1 MQMVQSSVSMHY
13 KDTCCNPEQP
23 LQHWIATL
31 FVTAGGDDRHEQDL
45 ARDRYHKALQPMRN
59 PNNWELWLAKYDEA
73 ASYAEKLGVVEL
85 SSLNAIIKDFVTAVS
100 KVAENWTSNF
110 LDYGRDDPRMTR
122 KEMMR
127 KFRIQMTNRY
137 PNRIQLRSNT
147 KQSASF
153 LTIEDTPLD
162 DEKNANTIVGSKRDA
177 SAAPDSAPSVKRS
190 KRTSRAKTN
199 VQIGASYP
207 AGDSSKGST
216 HKHGSS
222 KPAGNPG
229 KGSNPNAG
237 QKCPACTKFHDL
249 RSCWYVND
257 EQKPAWWTPTAQV
270 IELLEYRQETD
281 PNFRRLVDEAR
292 NDL

>member
-1 MQMVQSSVSMHY
+1 
-13 KDTCCNPEQP
+13 
-23 LQHWIATL
+23 
-31 FVTAGGDDRHEQDL
+31 
-45 ARDRYHKALQPMRN
+45 MRN

-222 KPAGNPG
+222 KPAGNP
-229 KGSNPNAG
+229 
-237 QKCPACTKFHDL
+237 
-249 RSCWYVND
+249 
-257 EQKPAWWTPTAQV
+257 
-270 IELLEYRQETD
+270 
-281 PNFRRLVDEAR
+281 
-292 NDL
+292 